1 MNSRADA
8 GIQSI
13 PPMTSVM
20 ATGAI
25 AKREY
30 NVTIPSHI
38 APSVTN
44 MWNAGYYADTQW
56 YIRGQTIMPV
66 VWS

>member
-1 MNSRADA
+1 
-8 GIQSI
+8 
-13 PPMTSVM
+13 MTSVM